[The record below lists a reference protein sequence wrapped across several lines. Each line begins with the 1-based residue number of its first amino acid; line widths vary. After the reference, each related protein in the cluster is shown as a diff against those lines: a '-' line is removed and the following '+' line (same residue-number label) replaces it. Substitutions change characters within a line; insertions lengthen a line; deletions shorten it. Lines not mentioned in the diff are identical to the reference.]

1 MGVQTKFQLE
11 LLNTNRHIGTMN
23 LYRLLKV
30 RADERRPVRVG
41 VIGAGKFSSMFLS
54 QARLTPG
61 LHLVGIADLDPA
73 KAKQACLRTGWPADA
88 LVFGSSTASI
98 ADGAA
103 LGKTVITGDA
113 CQLIDAPLDVI
124 LEITGVPEAGA
135 QHAWQALES
144 GKHVVMVNVEADALL
159 GPVLQHKA
167 EQAGL
172 VYSMAYGD
180 QPALIAEQIDWARAV
195 GLEVVCAGKGTRY
208 QPEYHYSTP
217 QTVWGHYGFS
227 EERVASGDYNAKMF
241 NSFLDG
247 TKSAIEMC
255 AVANGTGLVPQRS
268 GLQFPPVG
276 VDDLPQIL
284 KPRDA
289 GGILEHSG
297 TVEVV
302 ASENRDRSPLPRDLR
317 WGVYV
322 VFRAPTEYVQRC
334 FSEYGLRTDASG
346 EYAALYRPY
355 HLIGLELG
363 ISVASAALRG
373 EPTGA
378 SREFV
383 ADVGATAKKD
393 LKPGDVL
400 DGEGGCTVYGRLVRA
415 QESLERGFLPMGLA
429 NQVKVIRPVSKDAV
443 VTYAD
448 VAMDESLFSFK
459 LRRAMEAEAKSRQKT
474 DLLRGGAGSTKP
486 SKPEG
491 R

>member
-1 MGVQTKFQLE
+1 
-11 LLNTNRHIGTMN
+11 MN
-23 LYRLLKV
+23 LYRMLKT
-30 RADERRPVRVG
+30 RADEGRPVRVG

-61 LHLVGIADLDPA
+61 VQLVGIAELNPD
-73 KAKQACLRTGWPADA
+73 KARQACLRTGWPAEA
-88 LVFGSSTASI
+88 LVFGSSAASI

-103 LGKTVITGDA
+103 AGKTVITGDA
-113 CQLIDAPLDVI
+113 RQLIEAPLDVI

-135 QHAWQALES
+135 EHAWQALER
-144 GKHVVMVNVEADALL
+144 GRHVVMVNVEADALL
-159 GPVLQHKA
+159 GPMLQKKA
-167 EQAGL
+167 EQAGR

-255 AVANGTGLVPQRS
+255 AVANGSGLVPQRC
-268 GLQFPPVG
+268 GLQFPPVS
-276 VDDLPQIL
+276 VDDLPQVL
-284 KPRDA
+284 KPREA
-289 GGILEHSG
+289 GGILEHGG

-302 ASENRDRSPLPRDLR
+302 ASENRDRSPVPRDLR

-322 VFRAPTEYVQRC
+322 VFRAPTDYVKRC

-346 EYAALYRPY
+346 EFAALYRPY

-373 EPTGA
+373 EPTGS
-378 SREFV
+378 SRGFI
-383 ADVGATAKKD
+383 ADVGAAAKKD
-393 LKPGDVL
+393 LQPGDVL
-400 DGEGGCTVYGRLVRA
+400 DGEGGTTVYGRLARA
-415 QESLERGFLPMGLA
+415 QESIAKGFLPMGLA
-429 NQVKVIRPVSKDAV
+429 NHVKLVRPVPKDAV

-448 VAMDESLFSFK
+448 VTIDESLFSHK
-459 LRRAMEAEAKSRQKT
+459 LRRAMEAEARKR
-474 DLLRGGAGSTKP
+474 
-486 SKPEG
+486 
-491 R
+491 